1 MRTIDLSESLQLA
14 DVLDVAHGLACAVVG
29 PAALARMEA
38 SRAVVDAFVADPH
51 TPRYGINTGFGALAE
66 VVIPAHQVAELQRN
80 LVRSHAC
87 GVGPLLPTPVVR
99 AMMLLRANVLAKGHS
114 GVRPDVATLLCE
126 MLQAGVHP
134 RIPSQ
139 GSVGAS
145 GDLAPLAHLALVLMG
160 EGEAEVEATDQS
172 GPQVLPGHLAL
183 AQAGLTPLTLAAKEG
198 LALINGTQAMTA
210 LAVLA
215 LEQAERLCETADVAG
230 ALTVEAQL
238 ATDKAFDPRITAVR
252 PHEGAQQVA
261 AHLLQLTAH
270 SPLIASHAGP
280 DDKKVQD
287 PYSIRCMPQVH
298 GAVRDALGW
307 LRQTLVVEVD
317 AVTDNPLIFV
327 DPDGDPRKGQIVS
340 GGNFHGQPVSI
351 ACDAARAAL
360 ASLASMSERRI
371 EQLVNPALNTGLPAF
386 LAARSGLHS
395 GLMMAQVTA
404 AALVSEAKG
413 LCFPAS
419 VDSIPS
425 SANREDHVSMGP
437 IAARRLLDVLALAE
451 QVVAIEVV
459 AACQGIDLRAPL
471 QPGPVTGAVHA
482 KVREVVAFLD
492 ADRVLQ
498 PDLERAAALV
508 RSGTL
513 LATANTAIHQLRQG
527 NPA

>member
-1 MRTIDLSESLQLA
+1 MRLIDLSESLDLQ
-14 DVLDVAHGLACAVVG
+14 DVLDVAHGLATAVVG
-29 PAALARMEA
+29 PLARSRMEA

-51 TPRYGINTGFGALAE
+51 VPRYGINTGFGALAE
-66 VVIPAHQVAELQRN
+66 VVIPAEQVTELQHN

-87 GVGPLLPTPVVR
+87 GVGPLLPTAVVR
-99 AMMLLRANVLAKGHS
+99 AMMLLRAHVLAKGFS
-114 GVRPDVATLLCE
+114 GVRPEVAELLCA
-126 MLQAGVHP
+126 MLTAGIHP
-134 RIPSQ
+134 VVPSQ

-145 GDLAPLAHLALVLMG
+145 GDLAPLAHLALVLIG
-160 EGEAEVEATDQS
+160 EGQADWQ
-172 GPQVLPGHLAL
+172 GQLLPGHLAL
-183 AQAGLTPLTLAAKEG
+183 AEAGLAPLVLGAKEG

-215 LEQAERLCETADVAG
+215 LERADRLCETADIAG

-238 ATDKAFDPRITAVR
+238 ATDKAFDARIVAVR
-252 PHEGAQQVA
+252 PHEGARQVA
-261 AHLLQLTAH
+261 DHLRELTAN

-280 DDKKVQD
+280 HDKKVQD

-298 GAVRDALGW
+298 GTVRDAMGW
-307 LRQTLVVEVD
+307 LRHVLMVDVD

-327 DPDGDPRKGQIVS
+327 DPDGDPAKGAILS
-340 GGNFHGQPVSI
+340 GGNFHGQPVSL

-360 ASLASMSERRI
+360 TALASMSERRI

-404 AALVSEAKG
+404 SALVSEAKG
-413 LCFPAS
+413 LSFPAS

-437 IAARRLLDVLALAE
+437 IAARRLLDVLSLAE

-471 QPGPVTGAVHA
+471 QPGPVTGAVHQR
-482 KVREVVAFLD
+482 VRESVAFLD

-498 PDLERAAALV
+498 PDLELAAQLVRTGALVDAARAASA
-508 RSGTL
+508 SG
-513 LATANTAIHQLRQG
+513 R
-527 NPA
+527 